1 MKLVLV
7 FQPHLQSRT
16 HAFYD
21 DFIKAL
27 SIADTIYV
35 LPIYHARAEPDHG
48 MSNIK
53 MVASIIELAKRENKY
68 KEAYT
73 LDFNNA
79 RNELSKY
86 DKNHIII
93 TMGAGKN
100 NIIADQLV
108 AENL

>member
-1 MKLVLV
+1 MKKQFL
-7 FQPHLQSRT
+7 HE
-16 HAFYD
+16 H
-21 DFIKAL
+21 
-27 SIADTIYV
+27 
-35 LPIYHARAEPDHG
+35 HARIEKDMG

-53 MVASIIELAKRENKY
+53 MVASIIDLAKRENKY

-79 RNELSKY
+79 KNELAKY

-108 AENL
+108 AES